1 MKNNY
6 VIFLFLFVILIIVV
20 AIIYSTHRGGGYG
33 LNFAADRETPQLSD
47 SFHWITGIPP
57 GAPLEVASSSTTDSQ
72 PFHLIMDENNPGP
85 YSIPQ
90 PEYINNDYKLD
101 RETYVVKLKDIDNE
115 IANIQKKMT
124 EHESQLNTMRNIR
137 KNIVK
142 EINEIDYK
150 TNTLFV

>member
-1 MKNNY
+1 MD
-6 VIFLFLFVILIIVV
+6 LILQPIEKRRSYRIVF
-20 AIIYSTHRGGGYG
+20 IG
-33 LNFAADRETPQLSD
+33 LQV
-47 SFHWITGIPP
+47 FHQGRHWRSHHQVLRTRN
-57 GAPLEVASSSTTDSQ
+57 